1 MAFKRVDKDILPP
14 RRWAL
19 KGRYGDGKSTFIL
32 AMQQPALIVDA
43 DGRRHELKGGELYE
57 LSEEPADNRS
67 VERIQ
72 DILDRNMPG
81 SGIKTIAI
89 DSITSLIGSS
99 IARAMLDNA
108 ADRNRNK
115 NQAWVDKAE
124 KMRLLQDFGHGARD
138 ACPVGLA
145 PRGRAAQ
152 RPDPYPRNASGNR
165 ARAPVPVA
173 QRLAP
178 HRAGKGPAGHPGGVV
193 ARGAIRH
200 GDLGRAGP
208 LEGRAGADRSGTLR
222 PGRRRQADTSQGGR
236 GGARKCRCGG
246 RCGGEA
252 IGAPQPD
259 NVLTFYSP
267 TEAIAWAVEQGAFAD
282 SFAAEIAY
290 EQLRGE
296 MKPRNAKEMY
306 IAWIGLVRKAEA
318 AAPGAGH
325 RAKELRTSRPFPKS
339 ALNFREGEGR
349 SGSLL
354 DGGQN
359 EGNRIS

>member
-124 KMRLLQDFGHGARD
+124 KMRLLQDSVTAHGTHVLWVWHLEDAQLNGQTHIRETLPETERERLFRSLNASLRIVREKDRRGILVEWSREGPSGMVIWDEQGHWKGVPERIEAALYGHGGGCQAD
-138 ACPVGLA
+138 ASEAGGGGPEPAGA
-145 PRGRAAQ
+145 
-152 RPDPYPRNASGNR
+152 DPEDERE
-165 ARAPVPVA
+165 
-173 QRLAP
+173 
-178 HRAGKGPAGHPGGVV
+178 GPAGGQC
-193 ARGAIRH
+193 A
-200 GDLGRAGP
+200 DL
-208 LEGRAGADRSGTLR
+208 L
-222 PGRRRQADTSQGGR
+222 
-236 GGARKCRCGG
+236 
-246 RCGGEA
+246 
-252 IGAPQPD
+252 QPD
-259 NVLTFYSP
+259 GSDFLGIGTGRV
-267 TEAIAWAVEQGAFAD
+267 
-282 SFAAEIAY
+282 
-290 EQLRGE
+290 
-296 MKPRNAKEMY
+296 PRHLH
-306 IAWIGLVRKAEA
+306 G
-318 AAPGAGH
+318 
-325 RAKELRTSRPFPKS
+325 
-339 ALNFREGEGR
+339 
-349 SGSLL
+349 
-354 DGGQN
+354 
-359 EGNRIS
+359 GNRL

>member
-72 DILDRNMPG
+72 DLLDRNMPG

-124 KMRLLQDFGHGARD
+124 KMRLLQDSVTAHGTHVLWVWHLED
-138 ACPVGLA
+138 AQLNGQTHIRETLPETERERLF
-145 PRGRAAQ
+145 RSL
-152 RPDPYPRNASGNR
+152 NASLRIVREKDRRGILVEWSR
-165 ARAPVPVA
+165 E
-173 QRLAP
+173 
-178 HRAGKGPAGHPGGVV
+178 GPAGMVIWDEQGHWKGVPESIE
-193 ARGAIRH
+193 AALYG
-200 GDLGRAGP
+200 
-208 LEGRAGADRSGTLR
+208 
-222 PGRRRQADTSQGGR
+222 QGGDAKPTPPKPAVAVAPEPAGTDAEDDAK
-236 GGARKCRCGG
+236 GGQA
-246 RCGGEA
+246 
-252 IGAPQPD
+252 D

-267 TEAIAWAVEQGAFAD
+267 TEAISWAMEQGAFAD
-282 SFAAEIAY
+282 TFAAEIAY
-290 EQLRGE
+290 EQLRSE

-306 IAWIGLVRKAEA
+306 IAWIGFVKKQKPQRR
-318 AAPGAGH
+318 
-325 RAKELRTSRPFPKS
+325 RA
-339 ALNFREGEGR
+339 
-349 SGSLL
+349 
-354 DGGQN
+354 
-359 EGNRIS
+359 

>member
-1 MAFKRVDKDILPP
+1 MGYSAPKQGFSSGTRDFAMAFKRVDKDILPP

-57 LSEEPADNRS
+57 LSEEAADNRS

-124 KMRLLQDFGHGARD
+124 KMRLLQDSVTAHGTHVLWVWHLED
-138 ACPVGLA
+138 AQLNGQTHIRETLPETERERLF
-145 PRGRAAQ
+145 RSL
-152 RPDPYPRNASGNR
+152 NASLRIVRENDRRGILVEWSR
-165 ARAPVPVA
+165 EGPSGMVVWDELGHWKGVPERIEAVLYGSGGGTKPTPPKPVA
-173 QRLAP
+173 AEP
-178 HRAGKGPAGHPGGVV
+178 AAAEPEESAKGP
-193 ARGAIRH
+193 
-200 GDLGRAGP
+200 
-208 LEGRAGADRSGTLR
+208 
-222 PGRRRQADTSQGGR
+222 QA
-236 GGARKCRCGG
+236 
-246 RCGGEA
+246 E
-252 IGAPQPD
+252 

-267 TEAIAWAVEQGAFAD
+267 TEAISWAVEQGAFAD
-282 SFAAEIAY
+282 AFAAEIAY
-290 EQLRGE
+290 DQLRTE

-306 IAWIGLVRKAEA
+306 ISWIGFVKKQKPLRR
-318 AAPGAGH
+318 
-325 RAKELRTSRPFPKS
+325 RA
-339 ALNFREGEGR
+339 
-349 SGSLL
+349 
-354 DGGQN
+354 
-359 EGNRIS
+359 

>member
-1 MAFKRVDKDILPP
+1 
-14 RRWAL
+14 L

-72 DILDRNMPG
+72 DLLDRNMPG

-124 KMRLLQDFGHGARD
+124 KMRLLQDSVTAHGTHVLWVWHLED
-138 ACPVGLA
+138 AQLNGQTHIRETLPETERERLF
-145 PRGRAAQ
+145 RSL
-152 RPDPYPRNASGNR
+152 NASLRIVREKDRRGILVEWSR
-165 ARAPVPVA
+165 EGPSGMVIWDEQGHWKGVPERIEAVLYGQGGGVKPTPPKAVAAEPSAPVM
-173 QRLAP
+173 
-178 HRAGKGPAGHPGGVV
+178 
-193 ARGAIRH
+193 
-200 GDLGRAGP
+200 
-208 LEGRAGADRSGTLR
+208 
-222 PGRRRQADTSQGGR
+222 
-236 GGARKCRCGG
+236 
-246 RCGGEA
+246 EA
-252 IGAPQPD
+252 AAGAPQADAARGPQD

-267 TEAIAWAVEQGAFAD
+267 TEAVSWAVEQGAFTD
-282 SFAAEIAY
+282 TFEAEIAY

-296 MKPRNAKEMY
+296 MKPRDAKEMY
-306 IAWIGLVRKAEA
+306 IAWIGFVRKQK
-318 AAPGAGH
+318 PQRR
-325 RAKELRTSRPFPKS
+325 RA
-339 ALNFREGEGR
+339 
-349 SGSLL
+349 
-354 DGGQN
+354 
-359 EGNRIS
+359 

>member
-72 DILDRNMPG
+72 DLLDRNMPG

-124 KMRLLQDFGHGARD
+124 KMRLLQDSVTAHGTHVLWVWHLED
-138 ACPVGLA
+138 AQLNGQTHIRETLPETERERLF
-145 PRGRAAQ
+145 RSL
-152 RPDPYPRNASGNR
+152 NASLRIVREKDRRGILVEWSR
-165 ARAPVPVA
+165 EGPSGMVIWDEQGHWKGVPERIEAALYGQGGGVRPTPPKAAAAEPSAPVTDA
-173 QRLAP
+173 A
-178 HRAGKGPAGHPGGVV
+178 A
-193 ARGAIRH
+193 
-200 GDLGRAGP
+200 
-208 LEGRAGADRSGTLR
+208 
-222 PGRRRQADTSQGGR
+222 
-236 GGARKCRCGG
+236 
-246 RCGGEA
+246 
-252 IGAPQPD
+252 GAPQADAARGPQD

-267 TEAIAWAVEQGAFAD
+267 TEAVSWAVEQGAFTD
-282 SFAAEIAY
+282 TFEAEIAY

-306 IAWIGLVRKAEA
+306 IAWIGFVRKQK
-318 AAPGAGH
+318 PQRR
-325 RAKELRTSRPFPKS
+325 RA
-339 ALNFREGEGR
+339 
-349 SGSLL
+349 
-354 DGGQN
+354 
-359 EGNRIS
+359 

>member
-57 LSEEPADNRS
+57 LSEEPADNRL

-72 DILDRNMPG
+72 DLLDRNMPG

-108 ADRNRNK
+108 ADRNKNK

-124 KMRLLQDFGHGARD
+124 KMRLLQDSVTAHGTHVLWVWHLED
-138 ACPVGLA
+138 AQLNGQTHIRETLPETERERLF
-145 PRGRAAQ
+145 RSL
-152 RPDPYPRNASGNR
+152 NASLRIVREKDRRGILVEWSR
-165 ARAPVPVA
+165 EGPSGMVIWDEQGHWKGVPERIEA
-173 QRLAP
+173 ALYGQ
-178 HRAGKGPAGHPGGVV
+178 GGGVRPTPLKAV
-193 ARGAIRH
+193 AAEPAN
-200 GDLGRAGP
+200 AG
-208 LEGRAGADRSGTLR
+208 AGAD
-222 PGRRRQADTSQGGR
+222 AEE
-236 GGARKCRCGG
+236 GA
-246 RCGGEA
+246 
-252 IGAPQPD
+252 GAPQPD

-306 IAWIGLVRKAEA
+306 IAWIGLVRKQK
-318 AAPGAGH
+318 PQRR
-325 RAKELRTSRPFPKS
+325 RA
-339 ALNFREGEGR
+339 
-349 SGSLL
+349 
-354 DGGQN
+354 
-359 EGNRIS
+359 